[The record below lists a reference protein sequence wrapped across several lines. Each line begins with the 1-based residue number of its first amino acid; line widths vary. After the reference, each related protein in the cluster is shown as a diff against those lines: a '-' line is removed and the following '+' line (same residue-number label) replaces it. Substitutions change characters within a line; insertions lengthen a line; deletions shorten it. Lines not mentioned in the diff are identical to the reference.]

1 MSLYA
6 ELRRRNVFKVGA
18 AYLVVGWLLTEV
30 LTTILP
36 ELGAPDWAPRAV
48 ILIFA
53 FGFVPAIV
61 LSWFY
66 EVTPEG
72 IKREEELS
80 PGESEQ
86 RASSSKFGYVTIATA
101 VALVILIGLFSAQ
114 RAGEDAPTAI
124 SDVSPSSVAVLPFVN
139 MSDDQRNEYFSDGL
153 TETLLHM
160 LAQVPDLQVAARTS
174 SFAFKGQN
182 RSVQEIAA
190 ALGVANILEGS
201 VQRSGDNVR
210 ITAQLIR
217 ASDGFHLWSEIFDR
231 TLDDIF
237 GIQDEIAKKV
247 GFALTESLLGG
258 ADSMLSGVQT
268 RDADAYLLY
277 MQARKERATF
287 SYGGLKAAEDLLKGA
302 LLIDPDFVEAKTELA
317 VGYVHQ
323 LETGLMDQAEAFP
336 EILAITEQVLAVRP
350 DDPVSQAVR
359 TYVEAGDKVA
369 GGDANALPA
378 ATQRL
383 EELVAESPD
392 NFEVL
397 AMLLRA
403 YRSAGQGEKAIPLL
417 ESAQENDPFNPQIH
431 YELGTAFMHA
441 ERHDE
446 ARASFEQALEI
457 EPAQPNVHSN
467 LAFLALDKGD
477 GVGYVQHFIKAVEI
491 DPRDH
496 ELPGILANFLYRLE
510 LVDEGDDFRDRV
522 VTIAP
527 TSEMAYHTELL
538 RAIATD
544 DDQAAD
550 ASARRAIEDGIN
562 DRRFAWGGAIQY
574 LLRAAIRNDS
584 IESEVAWLE
593 QQEPGILDVENT
605 ASGQKY
611 RSAQGIA
618 LEAWYVSLPKE
629 ELMRRAEILISH
641 AESMGFRIEDSAYA
655 QMNLLAAR
663 GEIQQAV
670 QVALERIFDESVA
683 TNLNWEENFAQAQLA
698 EVVADPRIQ
707 AAMQRWRDEEERLRD
722 EVRTYLTDLMAAS

>member
-1 MSLYA
+1 MSLYV

-72 IKREEELS
+72 IKREEDLS

-611 RSAQGIA
+611 RAAQGMA

-629 ELMRRAEILISH
+629 ELMRRAEILIAH
-641 AESMGFRIEDSAYA
+641 AESMGIRIQDSAYA
-655 QMNLLAAR
+655 QMNLLAVR

-670 QVALERIFDESVA
+670 QVALERIFDQSVA
-683 TNLNWEENFAQAQLA
+683 TNLNWEDNLAQAQLS